1 MARRPIPTPLNRP
14 MFRVRGQSRMPVGIL
29 NSGPGIRNAVLGAQ
43 SNQPAMNPFMMGE
56 NPVRAS
62 RVALEPKMNTTL
74 NPEQAGAGNLIVG
87 ANTTDVTP
95 PVAKPPV
102 PDTTTMPI
110 EAKDSTTQAFGEAY
124 TSSVNKLRGAV
135 SRLEQGMP
143 TRDDEIIAG
152 KSINQAYADLF
163 AAADEE
169 MPTMKDYSLSDYQDV
184 AIEALGY
191 DPEKGGPAG
200 EATEARKTAFWMS
213 VIKAGLAT
221 AAGESSDALT
231 NIARGLS
238 FGVDS
243 FGKDLKDISAEERQA
258 NKDVA
263 AMKLS
268 FLKTDMD
275 ADIAKRAN
283 KIQKASMLVQAAESL
298 RGEQLQMFKDRT
310 EQAERFANL
319 EIDLL
324 KSIRQSNQS
333 MEQLAFDKTKFNQ
346 TLKATLAGQTPDII
360 REMVAANYIQGVD
373 GGDVDLSDP
382 NSYEMTPAGLTFFQ
396 TYMEKK
402 GAVKLTDIMNASDA
416 AARTKTVSLLDFSH
430 LGDKAGSVARDV
442 ALQVFKQGLSTDPL
456 KQPAGLFGIGKM
468 TGARSSAPE
477 FIDYVINNEITSG
490 VRYVGANNKEI
501 KPNFSGGRMS
511 RTDRAEL
518 KNQVQY
524 LEFFQPGQL
533 ATPVDE

>member
-1 MARRPIPTPLNRP
+1 
-14 MFRVRGQSRMPVGIL
+14 
-29 NSGPGIRNAVLGAQ
+29 
-43 SNQPAMNPFMMGE
+43 
-56 NPVRAS
+56 
-62 RVALEPKMNTTL
+62 
-74 NPEQAGAGNLIVG
+74 
-87 ANTTDVTP
+87 
-95 PVAKPPV
+95 
-102 PDTTTMPI
+102 
-110 EAKDSTTQAFGEAY
+110 
-124 TSSVNKLRGAV
+124 
-135 SRLEQGMP
+135 
-143 TRDDEIIAG
+143 
-152 KSINQAYADLF
+152 
-163 AAADEE
+163 
-169 MPTMKDYSLSDYQDV
+169 
-184 AIEALGY
+184 
-191 DPEKGGPAG
+191 
-200 EATEARKTAFWMS
+200 
-213 VIKAGLAT
+213 
-221 AAGESSDALT
+221 AGESSDALT

-477 FIDYVINNEITSG
+477 FIDYVI
-490 VRYVGANNKEI
+490 
-501 KPNFSGGRMS
+501 
-511 RTDRAEL
+511 
-518 KNQVQY
+518 
-524 LEFFQPGQL
+524 
-533 ATPVDE
+533 